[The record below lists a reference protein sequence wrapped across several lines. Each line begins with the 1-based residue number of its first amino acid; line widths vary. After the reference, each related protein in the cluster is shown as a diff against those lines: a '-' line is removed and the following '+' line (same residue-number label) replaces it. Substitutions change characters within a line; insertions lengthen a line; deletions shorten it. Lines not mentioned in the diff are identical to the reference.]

1 MPTQRM
7 KSELKI
13 LFIEDHPLTLLG
25 TQNYIRHANIPG
37 FQEIA
42 LFTGTSQKE
51 ALHLMKQEKFDLLIL
66 DLQLPDGHGYE
77 VARKCLQADPEL
89 RILLFSG
96 ETHHF
101 SQDELMKLGVRGYIS
116 KTMPP
121 SRLIEAMLTIYY
133 GGFYLPQRTE
143 TGRLESPPPVDAITP
158 RLSLRESQVL
168 KQLALDRTKH
178 EIARQLGISVR
189 TVETYRTRL
198 MQKINCRSVVGLLRY
213 ALEHGVVD

>member
-66 DLQLPDGHGYE
+66 DLP
-77 VARKCLQADPEL
+77 
-89 RILLFSG
+89 
-96 ETHHF
+96 
-101 SQDELMKLGVRGYIS
+101 
-116 KTMPP
+116 
-121 SRLIEAMLTIYY
+121 
-133 GGFYLPQRTE
+133 
-143 TGRLESPPPVDAITP
+143 
-158 RLSLRESQVL
+158 
-168 KQLALDRTKH
+168 
-178 EIARQLGISVR
+178 
-189 TVETYRTRL
+189 
-198 MQKINCRSVVGLLRY
+198 
-213 ALEHGVVD
+213 